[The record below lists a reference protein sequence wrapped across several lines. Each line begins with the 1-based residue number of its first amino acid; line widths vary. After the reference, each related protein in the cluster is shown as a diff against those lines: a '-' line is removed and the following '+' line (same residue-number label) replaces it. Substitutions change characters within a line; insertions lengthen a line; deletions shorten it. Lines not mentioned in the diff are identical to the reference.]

1 MTQTTTQSAI
11 ETTLNIG
18 SGMIVAWCL
27 TYFVLPLAW
36 GLEPSKGAALEITAL
51 YTAVSWVRS
60 FAWRRLFSRGLW
72 Q

>member
-1 MTQTTTQSAI
+1 MTQSRTMSAI

-27 TYFVLPLAW
+27 TYFILPLW
-36 GLEPSKGAALEITAL
+36 GYAYSGYQAAQITIL

-60 FAWRRLFSRGLW
+60 YLWRRLFARSA
-72 Q
+72 